1 MLSGFNTD
9 CSVGGKVFH
18 VQTED
23 NGLKNPTIVTLVYQG
38 GAIVASKK
46 TSYADILA
54 ADCLSDVVRELME
67 EQHRSVIS
75 DIKAG
80 RLGQPSGEGAKGG
93 FGEDVISDKSLD
105 EVVLG
110 YLLKEEGEDTSKP
123 SDAS

>member
-9 CSVGGKVFH
+9 CTVAGKVFH
-18 VQTED
+18 IQTED

-38 GAIVASKK
+38 GAIIASKK

-80 RLGQPSGEGAKGG
+80 RLGQPSGEGGKGR
-93 FGEDVISDKSLD
+93 FGEAVISDKSLD

>member
-9 CSVGGKVFH
+9 CTVSGKVFH

-67 EQHRSVIS
+67 EQHKSVIS
-75 DIKAG
+75 DIKTG
-80 RLGQPSGEGAKGG
+80 RLGQPSTEGGKGG
-93 FGEDVISDKSLD
+93 FGKDVISDKSLD

-110 YLLKEEGEDTSKP
+110 YLLKEEEEDTSKP

>member
-9 CSVGGKVFH
+9 CTVSGKVFH

-67 EQHRSVIS
+67 EQHKSVIS
-75 DIKAG
+75 DIKTG
-80 RLGQPSGEGAKGG
+80 RLGQPSTGGGKAG

>member
-9 CSVGGKVFH
+9 CTVSGKVFH

-67 EQHRSVIS
+67 EQHKSVIS
-75 DIKAG
+75 DIKTG
-80 RLGQPSGEGAKGG
+80 RLGQPSTAGGKGG